1 MIPSSHAAYRMGQ
14 IAGICLKMFK
24 EQEDEQEQ
32 DVKTAQS
39 MGVDAEAR
47 PLGIP
52 TEGDTIYSNWH
63 KLLQFYS
70 TKL

>member
-1 MIPSSHAAYRMGQ
+1 MIPSNHAAVRIQQ
-14 IAGICLKMFK
+14 ISAICLRMFK
-24 EQEDEQEQ
+24 EQEQEQ
-32 DVKTAQS
+32 QEDVKVAQS
-39 MGVDAEAR
+39 MGVDADIR

-52 TEGDTIYSNWH
+52 TVDGTIYSNWH